1 MALFIDG
8 YISGLDDLAAQDSQ
22 VLDIASEESIN
33 VTQKMGLAQE
43 TIGLD
48 LVSMLRGGES
58 FSWPLWLIYEPRV
71 DQITVTPA
79 LKLWH
84 TYLTLELVY
93 RDAYFDQLNDR
104 YGAKRDQ
111 FHLLAETARERL
123 IELGLGIAADPVRQ
137 AATPQLIAIPGTL
150 PDGTYYAT
158 MSWVNQNGQEGASA
172 VPEAITT
179 STSSF
184 EVQPGNAPANAAG
197 WNVYVG
203 TAPQSMYLQNTSLLV
218 LGSLWQQPAVLTI
231 GGAMPGN
238 GQKPTYQKA
247 VPRLL
252 QRG

>member
-22 VLDIASEESIN
+22 LLDIASNESIN
-33 VTQKMGLAQE
+33 VTQKMVLAQE

-48 LVSMLRGGES
+48 LVSMLRGGKS
-58 FSWPLWLIYEPRV
+58 LSWPLWLIHEPGL
-71 DQITVTPA
+71 DQVAVTPA

-111 FHLLAETARERL
+111 FHLLAESARERL
-123 IELGLGIAADPVRQ
+123 IELGLGIVADPVRQ
-137 AATPQLIAIPGTL
+137 AATPQLIAVPGNL
-150 PDGTYYAT
+150 PDSTYYAT
-158 MSWVNQNGQEGASA
+158 LSWVNQNGQEGASA

-179 STSSF
+179 TTSSF
-184 EVQPGNAPANAAG
+184 DVQPGNAPTNVVG

-203 TAPQSMYLQNTSLLV
+203 TAPQSMYLQNTSPLA
-218 LGSLWQQPAVLTI
+218 LGSLWQQPAVLSI
-231 GGAMPGN
+231 GGAMSGN
-238 GQKPTYQKA
+238 GQTPTFKKA

>member
-8 YISGLDDLAAQDSQ
+8 CISGLDDLAAQDSQ
-22 VLDIASEESIN
+22 LLDIASEESIN

-48 LVSMLRGGES
+48 LVSMLRGYES
-58 FSWPLWLIYEPRV
+58 LGWPIWLIREPRI
-71 DQITVTPA
+71 DQVVVTPA

-84 TYLTLELVY
+84 TYHTLELVY
-93 RDAYFDQLNDR
+93 GDAYFDQLNDR

-111 FHLLAETARERL
+111 FHLLAESARERL
-123 IELGLGIAADPVRQ
+123 IELGLGIVADPVRQ
-137 AATPQLIAIPGTL
+137 AAIPQLIAIPGTL

-158 MSWVNQNGQEGASA
+158 MSWANQNGQEGASA

-184 EVQPGNAPANAAG
+184 ELQPGNAPCNVVG

-203 TAPQSMYLQNTSLLV
+203 TAPQSMYLQNTSLLA
-218 LGSLWQQPAVLTI
+218 LGAVWQQPAVLTI
-231 GGAMPGN
+231 GGPMPGN
-238 GQKPTYQKA
+238 GQKPTCQKA

>member
-8 YISGLDDLAAQDSQ
+8 SISGLDDLAAQDSQ
-22 VLDIASEESIN
+22 LLDIASQESIN
-33 VTQKMGLAQE
+33 VTQKMALAQE

-48 LVSMLRGGES
+48 LLSMLRGGES
-58 FSWPLWLIYEPRV
+58 LSWPLWMIKEPRL
-71 DQITVTPA
+71 DQVAVTPA

-93 RDAYFDQLNDR
+93 RDAYSDQLNDR

-111 FHLLAETARERL
+111 FHLLAESARERL
-123 IELGLGIAADPVRQ
+123 IELGLGIVADPVRQ
-137 AATPQLIAIPGTL
+137 AATPQLIAVPGNL

-158 MSWVNQNGQEGASA
+158 MSWLDQNGQEGASA

-179 STSSF
+179 SASSF
-184 EVQPGNAPANAAG
+184 EVQPGNAPPNAAG

-203 TAPQSMYLQNTSLLV
+203 TAPQSMYLQNTTLLAAGAV
-218 LGSLWQQPAVLTI
+218 WLQPDVLTI
-231 GGAMPGN
+231 GGAMPGT
-238 GQKPTYQKA
+238 GQPPTCHKA

>member
-8 YISGLDDLAAQDSQ
+8 CISGLDDLAAQDSQ
-22 VLDIASEESIN
+22 LLDIASEESIN
-33 VTQKMGLAQE
+33 VTQKMALAQE

-48 LVSMLRGGES
+48 LVSLLRGGES
-58 FSWPLWLIYEPRV
+58 SGRPLWLTPEPCL
-71 DQITVTPA
+71 DQVAVTPA
-79 LKLWH
+79 LRLWH

-93 RDAYFDQLNDR
+93 RDAYSDQLNDR

-111 FHLLAETARERL
+111 FHLLAEAARERL
-123 IELGLGIAADPVRQ
+123 IELGLGIVTEPVRQ
-137 AATPQLIAIPGTL
+137 AATPQLMAIPGNL

-184 EVQPGNAPANAAG
+184 EVQPGNTPANVAG

-203 TAPQSMYLQNTSLLV
+203 TAPQSMYLQNTSLLAP
-218 LGSLWQQPAVLTI
+218 GSVWQQAVVLTI
-231 GGAMPGN
+231 GGSMPGN
-238 GQKPTYQKA
+238 GQAPTYKKA

>member
-8 YISGLDDLAAQDSQ
+8 CISGLDDLAAQDSQ
-22 VLDIASEESIN
+22 LLDIASEESIN
-33 VTQKMGLAQE
+33 VTQKMALAQE

-48 LVSMLRGGES
+48 LVSMLRDGES
-58 FSWPLWLIYEPRV
+58 FSWPLWLIREPRL
-71 DQITVTPA
+71 DQVVVTPA

-84 TYLTLELVY
+84 TYLSLEFVY
-93 RDAYFDQLNDR
+93 RDAYSDQLNDR

-111 FHLLAETARERL
+111 FHLLAESARERL
-123 IELGLGIAADPVRQ
+123 IEIGLGIVADPVRQ
-137 AATPQLIAIPGTL
+137 AATPQLIAIPGSL

-158 MSWVNQNGQEGASA
+158 MSWVNQKGQEGASA

-179 STSSF
+179 STSTF
-184 EVQPGNAPANAAG
+184 EVQPANAPACAAG

-203 TAPQSMYLQNTSLLV
+203 TAPQSMYLQNTGVLV
-218 LGSLWQQPAVLTI
+218 VGTVWQQPVALTI

-238 GQKPTYQKA
+238 GQKPTFQKA